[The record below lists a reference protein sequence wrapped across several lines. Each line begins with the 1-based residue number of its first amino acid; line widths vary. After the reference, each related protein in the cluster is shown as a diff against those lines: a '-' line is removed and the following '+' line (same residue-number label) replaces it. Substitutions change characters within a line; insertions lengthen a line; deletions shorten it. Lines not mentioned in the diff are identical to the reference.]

1 MQELLDIHG
10 QHETQSLLETKYHLT
25 LLDNYAESRYQDLL
39 DKYHQTFQNYKA
51 KKKELE
57 DLESSR
63 PSIAAAFRFNEI
75 PIRRIV

>member
-10 QHETQSLLETKYHLT
+10 QHETQSLLKQKYHLT

-51 KKKELE
+51 KKARVRRFRI
-57 DLESSR
+57 SR

-75 PIRRIV
+75 SIRRIV

>member
-10 QHETQSLLETKYHLT
+10 NTETQSLLKQKYHLT

-51 KKKELE
+51 KSK
-57 DLESSR
+57 S
-63 PSIAAAFRFNEI
+63 
-75 PIRRIV
+75 